1 MNNTENLNLFPLDGK
16 KIIKP
21 CIEISY
27 IPNNYC
33 YYMYQFLNDSG
44 GIVYSSFSIDPFL
57 AISEKLKKYDGV
69 KKIMISELPDYRDA
83 IKNIEYKINS
93 EKLVDQSIDTFR
105 KVINDIFISLE
116 EIGILYFILLNEERD
131 QLKVTEISTFFSS
144 DLYKIYE
151 MLEGLVKRNYLIRVS
166 E

>member
-1 MNNTENLNLFPLDGK
+1 MNDTYDPNLFLHGK

-33 YYMYQFLNDSG
+33 YYMYQLLDENDCL
-44 GIVYSSFSIDPFL
+44 IYSSFSIDPFL
-57 AISEKLKKYDGV
+57 TISEKIKKYDGV

-83 IKNIEYKINS
+83 IKNIKYQINC

-105 KVINDIFISLE
+105 KIINDIFISLE
-116 EIGILYFILLNEERD
+116 DIGILYFILLNERSD
-131 QLKVTEISTFFSS
+131 HVTVNEISTFFSS

-151 MLEGLVKRNYLIRVS
+151 KLEGLVKRNYLIRVS

>member
-1 MNNTENLNLFPLDGK
+1 
-16 KIIKP
+16 
-21 CIEISY
+21 
-27 IPNNYC
+27 
-33 YYMYQFLNDSG
+33 
-44 GIVYSSFSIDPFL
+44 
-57 AISEKLKKYDGV
+57 
-69 KKIMISELPDYRDA
+69 MISELPDYRDA

-131 QLKVTEISTFFSS
+131 QLKVNEISTFFSS